1 MHEWIKKWKKPHA
14 CNIKYDSFGRCV
26 CMGRASKTQQKRD
39 LVAFLE
45 KKTSR
50 QAKFFVV
57 WLGRRSILK
66 PVQNLGALTVWNF
79 VRNNLNN
86 GASQLLESDHNIS
99 NLFNRYKFQHHRLTF
114 TQLINTYVCL
124 WTFMLQKSAN
134 SC

>member
-1 MHEWIKKWKKPHA
+1 MLVTL
-14 CNIKYDSFGRCV
+14 NMTVSVGV

-57 WLGRRSILK
+57 WLGRSILK
-66 PVQNLGALTVWNF
+66 PVQNLGALTVWNVV

-86 GASQLLESDHNIS
+86 GGNTSALLY
-99 NLFNRYKFQHHRLTF
+99 RK
-114 TQLINTYVCL
+114 
-124 WTFMLQKSAN
+124 
-134 SC
+134 